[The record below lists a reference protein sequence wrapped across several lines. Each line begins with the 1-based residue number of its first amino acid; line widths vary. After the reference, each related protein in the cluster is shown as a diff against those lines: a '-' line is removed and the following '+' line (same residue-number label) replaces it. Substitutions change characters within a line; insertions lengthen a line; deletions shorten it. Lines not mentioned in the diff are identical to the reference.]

1 MSKLPKIH
9 HRERVDPGRRFKVE
23 RLELEFSNGKKRRY
37 ERLHTRGLGA
47 VIVVAMRDT
56 DTFLLVR
63 EYAVGLH
70 HYELGLVK
78 GRLEPDE
85 TVLEGA
91 QRELQEEIGFAAR
104 ELTELTSLSLAP
116 GYMTHITHVVL
127 ARDAPSGAWG
137 SVADTTDFGFVA
149 RVRIGNRVWCVQQRA
164 AALLRVARQLTQCG
178 GAQAR
183 HQWQRSARRQRAR
196 HCASERVAA
205 DAERLVARGDNDQ
218 CAGRVRV

>member
-116 GYMTHITHVVL
+116 GYMTHVTHVVL
-127 ARDAPSGAWG
+127 ARDLYPSSLEGDEPEELEVVPWKL
-137 SVADTTDFGFVA
+137 SDLHTLV
-149 RVRIGNRVWCVQQRA
+149 NRPDCTEGRSI
-164 AALLRVARQLTQCG
+164 AALYIARDYLDKETT
-178 GAQAR
+178 
-183 HQWQRSARRQRAR
+183 
-196 HCASERVAA
+196 
-205 DAERLVARGDNDQ
+205 
-218 CAGRVRV
+218 